1 MNFDKTLHGIV
12 GYRDSAAGQA
22 YAGAIGERKAAG
34 EQHLNA
40 TGMTVS
46 QTRTM
51 DAPGL

>member
-1 MNFDKTLHGIV
+1 MTLDKTLHGIV
-12 GYRDSAAGQA
+12 GYRDSEAGQA
-22 YAGAIGERKAAG
+22 YAGAIGERKTAG

-40 TGMTVS
+40 VGMTAA